1 MNLLKFL
8 LLALL
13 YASSLFSETSYQD
26 LEYRVKL
33 LEEQLTELLEKQAT
47 SKDKA
52 DTYPIDQ
59 ISISEEKSLFE
70 RFSKE
75 MHQKEEDK
83 LYPWLDLKK
92 WDSLKLGMNQDT
104 VREILGKP
112 TLDEIS
118 LNKRIDN
125 VFTYKGRVISTNKK
139 VEGKVRFYKD
149 ESVEILPP
157 EK

>member
-1 MNLLKFL
+1 MCIR
-8 LLALL
+8 
-13 YASSLFSETSYQD
+13 D
-26 LEYRVKL
+26 R
-33 LEEQLTELLEKQAT
+33 
-47 SKDKA
+47 
-52 DTYPIDQ
+52 
-59 ISISEEKSLFE
+59 
-70 RFSKE
+70 
-75 MHQKEEDK
+75 DK